1 MGIGGCIGL
10 IGLGA
15 ILTFAVDLHIKGLN
29 TALVGVIMMAVGII
43 GLAAYISIFKRR
55 NVNVVDIEDHQL

>member
-15 ILTFAVDLHIKGLN
+15 ILTFAVDLHIKGIN
-29 TALVGVIMMAVGII
+29 TALIGVIMMAVGII
-43 GLAAYISIFKRR
+43 GLAAYVSIFKKRGAQ
-55 NVNVVDIEDHQL
+55 VIDIEDHQL